1 MRHNFSRATRAG
13 GLLVLLMPLAL
24 LHARA
29 VAEILLGVIDVLFLL
44 RCWLTTDWA
53 WLRQPFAIAGCL
65 WWAWLVICSALG
77 TGGLLPALVAFRLPL
92 FALALG
98 EYHLALLTRRRA
110 LWWVLAAAFAWIVL
124 ETWQQY
130 LLGTNLFGQAR
141 WLDGALTGP
150 FNKPRAGPA
159 LILIFFP
166 VLLPAVLDLLAY
178 PSRARR
184 MAAAFLTLLGVATM
198 ILIGQRMPTM
208 LMLLGLLLTGL
219 LLPRLRLPVVAT
231 LLAAALLV
239 AATPIIAPDT
249 YDKLV
254 VHFTDQMRHFPQSSY
269 GLIYARALHIA
280 ADHPWLGRGFD
291 AFRRGCPA
299 AAGEACNIHP
309 HNYYLEAA
317 DDGGLPLLMLFCAMA
332 ATALWRLGK
341 VMWPAPDG
349 LRTGL
354 FVGAI
359 LAFWPAASTSA
370 FTSMPNAG
378 WVFLCLGLGFAT
390 TQDPRGAALQPDHT
404 H

>member
-1 MRHNFSRATRAG
+1 MRHNFFRAMQAG

-29 VAEILLGVIDVLFLL
+29 VAEILIAVMDALFLL
-44 RCWLTTDWA
+44 RCWLTTDWG
-53 WLRQPFAIAGCL
+53 WLRQPFAVAACL
-65 WWAWLVICSALG
+65 WWAWLIICSAVG
-77 TGGLLPALVAFRLPL
+77 TGGLLLALVALRLPL

-159 LILIFFP
+159 LILICFP
-166 VLLPAVLDLLAY
+166 VLLPAVLGLLAH
-178 PSRARR
+178 PGHGRR
-184 MAAAFLTLLGVATM
+184 IAAGLLTFLAVATM

-219 LLPRLRLPVVAT
+219 LLPRLRLPVAAT

-254 VHFTDQMRHFPQSSY
+254 VHFTDQIRHFPESSY

-280 ADHPWLGRGFD
+280 ADHPSLGQGFD

-299 AAGEACNIHP
+299 AAGAACNIHP

-317 DDGGLPLLMLFCAMA
+317 DDGGLPLLVLFCVMV

-341 VMWPAPDG
+341 VLRRPPDA
-349 LRTGL
+349 LSTGL

-359 LAFWPAASTSA
+359 LAFWPVASTSA

-390 TQDPRGAALQPDHT
+390 TQDPRGVALQPDRT
-404 H
+404 R